1 MSLNE
6 WVGLGV
12 GVCAILTSLLV
23 GLRWVIKSY
32 LIELKPN
39 SGSSLY
45 DAISRIDEKSTRLE
59 ERVDELYSLMCKRQ

>member
-1 MSLNE
+1 MSPNE

-32 LIELKPN
+32 LSELKSN
-39 SGSSLY
+39 GGSSLR
-45 DAISRIDEKSTRLE
+45 DSVDRLE
-59 ERVDELYSLMCKRQ
+59 ARVDQLYSLMVKRQ

>member
-12 GVCAILTSLLV
+12 GVSAILTSLLV

-32 LIELKPN
+32 LSELKPN
-39 SGSSLY
+39 SGTSLR
-45 DAISRIDEKSTRLE
+45 DSIDRLE
-59 ERVDELYSLMCKRQ
+59 KRVDDLFILISKS

>member
-32 LIELKPN
+32 LSELKPN
-39 SGSSLY
+39 SGTSMRDS
-45 DAISRIDEKSTRLE
+45 IDRLE
-59 ERVDELYSLMCKRQ
+59 KRVDDLFILISKS

>member
-32 LIELKPN
+32 LSELKPN
-39 SGSSLY
+39 SGTSLR
-45 DAISRIDEKSTRLE
+45 DSIDRLE
-59 ERVDELYSLMCKRQ
+59 KRVDDLFILISKS

>member
-1 MSLNE
+1 VSPNE

-32 LIELKPN
+32 LSELKSN
-39 SGSSLY
+39 GGSSMR
-45 DAISRIDEKSTRLE
+45 DSIDRLE
-59 ERVDELYSLMCKRQ
+59 KRVDDLFLIMSKRQ

>member
-1 MSLNE
+1 MSPNE

-32 LIELKPN
+32 LSELKSN
-39 SGSSLY
+39 GGSSMR
-45 DAISRIDEKSTRLE
+45 DSIDRLE
-59 ERVDELYSLMCKRQ
+59 KRVDDLFLIMSKRQ

>member
-1 MSLNE
+1 MSPNE

-32 LIELKPN
+32 LSELKSN
-39 SGSSLY
+39 GGSSMR
-45 DAISRIDEKSTRLE
+45 DSIDRLE
-59 ERVDELYSLMCKRQ
+59 KRVDDLFLIISKRQ